1 MNVAIIGYGYAG
13 KCFHAY
19 LISLAE
25 GLTLHTIAT
34 RDPERRANAQ
44 KDYPN
49 VRVVSSIEEVLA
61 DKEVDLVVVATPH
74 YTHRDLAIQAM
85 DAGRHVVV
93 DKIVAMN
100 AREAVEMAEA
110 AKRNRV
116 LFSVFHNRRWDWD
129 YLTLRKAIAEGL
141 LGEPYL
147 FESSIMRYGA
157 PRGWRGVKAQSGG
170 ILYDWGAHLMDQALQ
185 LVPSKVESVYCQMQE
200 RKWETDIGSYVQV
213 NLNFENGVIY
223 RVEVGNLS
231 LYSRPRFQVFGDE
244 GAFVKTGIDPQEP
257 FMVRGNID
265 AAVEDPVHYARVWT
279 NHGGER
285 REIVLESVRGS
296 WKAYYQN
303 ISDVLNKGA
312 ELLVTPEQMVRL
324 MRVYDAAMVSA
335 EYGVAVPLGI

>member
-19 LISLAE
+19 LVSLAE

-61 DKEVDLVVVATPH
+61 DKEIDLVVVATPH

-100 AREAVEMAEA
+100 AQEALEMAEA

-129 YLTLRKAIAEGL
+129 YLTLRKAIADGL

-185 LVPSKVESVYCQMQE
+185 LVPSKVESVYCQIQE

-279 NHGGER
+279 NQGGER

-296 WKAYYQN
+296 WKSYYQN

-324 MRVYDAAMVSA
+324 MQVYDAAMTSA
-335 EYGVAVPLGI
+335 EYGVAIPLGI